1 MKKESSIR
9 RLSSSRSTQVKLYY
23 LDINFD
29 SLRKKS
35 IKNEFQLAK
44 DLLKIQLA
52 EEEMDTENTEEGPE
66 ETAKNTIY
74 NQSVGKLKSDY
85 DEDDDDSDA

>member
-1 MKKESSIR
+1 MKKELSIR

-85 DEDDDDSDA
+85 DDDDDDSDA